1 MANILEINAINA
13 LVLVNE
19 SIQEQNYTTMA
30 NFFDDLFTLI
40 KNKITDDA
48 KYPDT
53 VESSYVGVHINE
65 KYEESDFLKMIEAF
79 RGNQM
84 IHAKYALQ
92 ILNDAI
98 RNYEKQPNIPQL
110 NLNQHKSR
118 ADTIIVG
125 DLHGSFKDL
134 YYIINKFGVP
144 GKNYRFIFNGD
155 FVDRGS
161 QQCEVLLT
169 LLFAYLLHPK
179 SVFLNRGN
187 HEDLSINVNS
197 NFSPNFRTDTKN
209 KFNQYSLAVFKQTQR
224 LFRRLPI
231 ATILENKSG
240 YRCFVCHGGISDRL
254 DLDFCKTKLNRFSFP
269 SIILDET
276 KSSEQLS
283 DLMWSDPIKRIDE
296 ALPANGCYPNKS
308 RGIGCA
314 FGEDISEKFCKKY
327 GFNTIVRSHEL
338 RRNGWSKDHPYCYTV
353 FTASN
358 YCNGNNNLYFRLSFY
373 S

>member
-134 YYIINKFGVP
+134 YYIINK
-144 GKNYRFIFNGD
+144 YYLIYDSFIELD
-155 FVDRGS
+155 
-161 QQCEVLLT
+161 
-169 LLFAYLLHPK
+169 
-179 SVFLNRGN
+179 SV
-187 HEDLSINVNS
+187 
-197 NFSPNFRTDTKN
+197 
-209 KFNQYSLAVFKQTQR
+209 R
-224 LFRRLPI
+224 LFQINLALLI
-231 ATILENKSG
+231 KE
-240 YRCFVCHGGISDRL
+240 
-254 DLDFCKTKLNRFSFP
+254 
-269 SIILDET
+269 
-276 KSSEQLS
+276 SSL
-283 DLMWSDPIKRIDE
+283 
-296 ALPANGCYPNKS
+296 
-308 RGIGCA
+308 
-314 FGEDISEKFCKKY
+314 
-327 GFNTIVRSHEL
+327 FNMSWMLFIM
-338 RRNGWSKDHPYCYTV
+338 N
-353 FTASN
+353 F
-358 YCNGNNNLYFRLSFY
+358 
-373 S
+373 